1 MSSLLFE
8 SSRDDLEMLVGEVWS
23 SHVDDRD
30 GLEPAAPHPWSAEA
44 GAATTPCWSGAV
56 SVTGLWQALIA
67 VDLAEPSAHALA
79 RGMLGLDEGE
89 EPNRTDLGD
98 AVGELANIV
107 GGNVKSLMPGHH
119 DLSLPVVA
127 NTLLEGA
134 TELLPQIVLDLAW
147 RGEPVRVRVLALPP
161 SSSHHDQFPEVSE

>member
-1 MSSLLFE
+1 MTSLLFE
-8 SSRDDLEMLVGEVWS
+8 AQREDLELLIGEVWS

-30 GLEPAAPHPWSAEA
+30 GLEPAPPHPWSAEPGPSA
-44 GAATTPCWSGAV
+44 TPCWSGAV

-67 VDLAEPSAHALA
+67 VDLAELSAHALA

-89 EPNRTDLGD
+89 EPNRADLND

-119 DLSLPVVA
+119 DLSLPLVA

-134 TELLPQIVLDLAW
+134 AELVPQLVLDLAW

-161 SSSHHDQFPEVSE
+161 SPSQHVLFPEVAP